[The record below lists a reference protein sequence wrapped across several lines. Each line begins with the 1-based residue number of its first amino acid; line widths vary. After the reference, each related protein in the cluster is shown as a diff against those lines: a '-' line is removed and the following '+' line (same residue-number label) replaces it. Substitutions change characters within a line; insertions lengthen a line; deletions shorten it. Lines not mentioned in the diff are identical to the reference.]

1 MKKDFLLF
9 RHGQTDWNLEKRC
22 QGHKDIPLNE
32 TGLNEAKK
40 LSNKFSKIQLQV
52 IYSSDLKRA
61 VQTAEF
67 LSSKKD
73 IPLLLSKNLREF
85 SLGAAEGKSHDE
97 LISTYGVEL
106 WENFLSINCE
116 KDNIA
121 YPGGE
126 SRYQVLKRTLKILN
140 TIAVESTYEKIG
152 IATHGGTLRNLLTH
166 IDPSFKKNIH
176 TPNCSVF
183 KICYLTNEKKW
194 ISEGQI
200 F

>member
-1 MKKDFLLF
+1 MKKEFLLF

-32 TGLNEAKK
+32 TGLNEAKE

-106 WENFLSINCE
+106 WENFLSN
-116 KDNIA
+116 
-121 YPGGE
+121 
-126 SRYQVLKRTLKILN
+126 
-140 TIAVESTYEKIG
+140 
-152 IATHGGTLRNLLTH
+152 
-166 IDPSFKKNIH
+166 F
-176 TPNCSVF
+176 
-183 KICYLTNEKKW
+183 
-194 ISEGQI
+194 
-200 F
+200 